1 MQHTLR
7 ETVRVEPPSLRE
19 LVDAIARGVRADA
32 GHCYFVGGCVRDAA
46 LGRVASEV
54 DLEVHGVDSDRLAAL
69 LEALHPC
76 DRVGRAFQ
84 VFRFR
89 GLPVDVSVPRRE
101 PAESRAATAGDARAG
116 IEHAAA
122 RRDFT
127 INSMAVDVQSGE
139 WLDPFGGR
147 EDLRAGLLRHTSP
160 RFVDDPLR
168 VLRGMQLAG
177 RFSLRA
183 VPETLAICSQL
194 SSEGLP
200 LDRIFG
206 EWQRLLVDAESPSM
220 GLAFL
225 QAAGWLRD
233 HPELE
238 ALRGCPQD
246 PRWHPEG
253 DVWTHTLAC
262 LDAHARARS
271 GDPTEDLVT
280 GLAVL
285 CHDFGKPATTRRDGE
300 RLSAHGHAERGVELT
315 GQWLKRISARRDL
328 AQQVVPLV
336 RWHLSPAQLFR
347 DGAGDAAIRRLAHR
361 VGRLDRL
368 LVVAKADHQGR
379 GEAGEHP
386 FEAGDWLRERA
397 SDLAV
402 LHAAAPR
409 LVRGD
414 DLLALGATPG
424 PALGRLLEEC
434 YQAQLDGLFA
444 NRADGLAHARR
455 RIRETLG

>member
-1 MQHTLR
+1 MQDTLR
-7 ETVRVEPPSLRE
+7 EEVRIEPSSLRE
-19 LVDAIARGVRADA
+19 LVDAIASRVRDEA

-46 LGRVASEV
+46 LGRAASEI
-54 DLEVHGVDSDRLAAL
+54 DLEVHGIDSDRLEAL

-76 DRVGRAFQ
+76 NRVGRAFE

-89 GLPVDVSVPRRE
+89 GLPVDVSVPQRE
-101 PAESRAATAGDARAG
+101 SAETGEGPANEAGSG
-116 IEHAAA
+116 IERAAA

-147 EDLRAGLLRHTSP
+147 EDLRARVLRHTSA

-168 VLRGMQLAG
+168 VLRGMQLAA
-177 RFSLRA
+177 RFGLRA
-183 VPETLAICSQL
+183 APETLAICSRL

-200 LDRIFG
+200 LDRVFG
-206 EWQRLLVDAESPSM
+206 EWQRLLVDAETPSM

-238 ALRGCPQD
+238 ALRDCPQD

-271 GDPTEDLVT
+271 GDPQEDLVT

-285 CHDFGKPATTRRDGE
+285 CHDLGKPATTRRDGE
-300 RLSAHGHAERGVELT
+300 QLTSHGHAELGAELT
-315 GQWLKRISARRDL
+315 GKWLERISARRDL
-328 AQQVVPLV
+328 AQQVIPLV
-336 RWHLSPAQLFR
+336 RWHLSPEQLFR
-347 DGAGDAAIRRLAHR
+347 DGAGDAAIRRLARR

-379 GEAGEHP
+379 GEAEERP

-397 SDLAV
+397 RELGV
-402 LHAAAPR
+402 LQAAAPP
-409 LVRGD
+409 LVHGD
-414 DLLALGATPG
+414 DLLALGVTQG

-434 YQAQLDGLFA
+434 YQAQLDGLFSSH
-444 NRADGLAHARR
+444 ADGLAHARR
-455 RIRETLG
+455 RIRGTQG